1 MLPTISKKKIA
12 TTTGFTSNDKIVS
25 TLYLQIVLEKDYKQI
40 LMFVFRNYLI
50 YGTHLHGGRKRQT
63 LEKARD

>member
-25 TLYLQIVLEKDYKQI
+25 TLYLQIVYII
-40 LMFVFRNYLI
+40 L
-50 YGTHLHGGRKRQT
+50 TKRLQT
-63 LEKARD
+63 NIDVRVLKLFNIRYTFTWR